1 MWGVDE
7 DDVRGRQTP
16 VAHAASMMEK
26 QKAMD
31 RWKRVC
37 VDGWEA
43 SLLQKMDCDD
53 SSASSAD

>member
-7 DDVRGRQTP
+7 EDVRGRQTP

-37 VDGWEA
+37 VCRWVGGKPAAEDG
-43 SLLQKMDCDD
+43 LR
-53 SSASSAD
+53 